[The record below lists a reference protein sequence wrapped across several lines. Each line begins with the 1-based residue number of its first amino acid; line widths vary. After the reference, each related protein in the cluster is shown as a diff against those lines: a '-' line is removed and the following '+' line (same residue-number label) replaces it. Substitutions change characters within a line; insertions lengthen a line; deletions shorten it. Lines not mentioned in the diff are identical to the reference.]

1 MSVSVLA
8 AGLTMS
14 AVLLTLALADHSQ
27 LAAARDLVAL
37 RAQSAAD
44 ELVEEC
50 AVGGCQPADVPPGA
64 HICRTGRVLRVT
76 ATVDWKPHLYRG
88 LTPVTGVHL
97 VDLAHLDP
105 ADFFKDLSPPAC

>member
-1 MSVSVLA
+1 MSVSVLVS
-8 AGLTMS
+8 GLTLS

-27 LAAARDLVAL
+27 LAAARDLAAG
-37 RAQSAAD
+37 RARAASV

-50 AVGGCQPADVPPGA
+50 AAGDCQPSDIPAGSAV
-64 HICRTGRVLRVT
+64 CRTGRVLRVT
-76 ATVDWKPHLYRG
+76 VTASWEPLLYRG

-105 ADFFKDLSPPAC
+105 AFFEDLSPPSC

>member
-1 MSVSVLA
+1 MSVSVLV

-14 AVLLTLALADHSQ
+14 AMLLTLALADHSQ
-27 LAAARDLVAL
+27 LAAARDLAAL
-37 RAQSAAD
+37 RARSASV

-64 HICRTGRVLRVT
+64 RVCRTGRVLRVT
-76 ATVDWKPHLYRG
+76 ATVGWEPYLYRG

-105 ADFFKDLSPPAC
+105 VDFFKDLSPPAC

>member
-1 MSVSVLA
+1 MSVSVLV

-14 AVLLTLALADHSQ
+14 AVMLTLALADHSQ
-27 LAAARDLVAL
+27 LAAARDLAAIQA
-37 RAQSAAD
+37 RAAAV

-50 AVGGCQPADVPPGA
+50 AGGGCQAADVPPGA
-64 HICRTGRVLRVT
+64 QICRTGRVLRVT
-76 ATVDWKPHLYRG
+76 ASVDWEPHLYRG

>member
-1 MSVSVLA
+1 MSISVLV

-14 AVLLTLALADHSQ
+14 AILLTLALADHSQ
-27 LAAARDLVAL
+27 LAAARDLAAV
-37 RAQSAAD
+37 RAQSASV

-50 AVGGCQPADVPPGA
+50 AVGGCQAADIPAGA
-64 HICRTGRVLRVT
+64 QVCRTGRVLRVT
-76 ATVDWKPHLYRG
+76 SAVGWEPSLYRG

-105 ADFFKDLSPPAC
+105 ADFFKDLSLPSC